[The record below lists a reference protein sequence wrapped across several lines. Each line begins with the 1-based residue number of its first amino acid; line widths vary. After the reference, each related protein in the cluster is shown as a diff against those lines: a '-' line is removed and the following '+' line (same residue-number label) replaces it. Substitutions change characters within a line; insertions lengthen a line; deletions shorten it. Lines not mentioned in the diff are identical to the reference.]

1 MPSSIVIP
9 VMTLGNCVLLPQQL
23 LPLRIF
29 EPRYRLM
36 LKEALASH
44 GMFAVSLLDD
54 SQVTADNPEPPHAF
68 TCVGRITN
76 HIEHADGTSHLI
88 IEGLRR
94 ARVLNIERRAPYPRL
109 TVAAVV
115 DEPHQE
121 SMETVREVARILSYS
136 EKLIESIGPDAEPLI
151 NRLRSL
157 TNQPSALADAVA
169 GHLIEDSIVRQSL
182 LECLS
187 VEKRLQMVA
196 TQLALLDTQR
206 IIGNLDQDLPPG
218 LN

>member
-1 MPSSIVIP
+1 
-9 VMTLGNCVLLPQQL
+9 MTLGNCVLLPQQL

-36 LKEALASH
+36 LKESLASH
-44 GMFAVSLLDD
+44 QMFAVSLLDD
-54 SQVTADNPEPPHAF
+54 SQITATNPEPPHAF

-76 HIEHADGTSHLI
+76 HIEHDDGTSHLI

-94 ARVLNIERRAPYPRL
+94 ARVLNVERRLPYPRL
-109 TVAAVV
+109 TIAAVV

-136 EKLIESIGPDAEPLI
+136 EKIIESLGPDAEPLLT
-151 NRLRSL
+151 RLRSL

-169 GHLIEDSIVRQSL
+169 GHLIEDSKVRQKL

-187 VEKRLQMVA
+187 VEKRLKSVA
-196 TQLALLDTQR
+196 KQLAKIDTQR
-206 IIGNLDQDLPPG
+206 IMDELDKESPQG